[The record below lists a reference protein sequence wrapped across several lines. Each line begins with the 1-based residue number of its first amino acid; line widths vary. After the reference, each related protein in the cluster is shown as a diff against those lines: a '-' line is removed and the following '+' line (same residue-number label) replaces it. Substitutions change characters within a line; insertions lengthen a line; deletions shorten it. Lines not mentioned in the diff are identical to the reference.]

1 MPTSNIKP
9 FKAITYNPDKIKDLT
24 RVVCPPYD
32 VISPGEQDYYYNLDE
47 NNFIHILLRK
57 DVPGEDK
64 YRHAGAIFRDWQ
76 KEAILIQDEKPAIY
90 FYSQQFNIRGER
102 KMRLGFIGLL
112 RLADERGS
120 VFGHE
125 HTRLPAKEDRLKL
138 LKQVKANLS
147 PIFSVFLDN
156 KRIISRIYQ
165 KQIQDKPPF
174 VNVTDKE
181 KTVHKLWRID
191 SPEILASIEKAMS
204 GENIFIADGHHR
216 YEVAC
221 NHREEMKQKLQGAYT
236 GEEPFNYILSYFTNT
251 DPRGLCI
258 LPIHRLLTLDSKFNL
273 ADFKAK
279 LKENFDIDEIKDKTQ
294 FFFLMEK
301 GGRTEHLIGM
311 YKDKK
316 YFLLRLKN
324 IKIIDKEIKN
334 KPKEYKSLD
343 VCILNLLILQKILG
357 IDAENKECI
366 QFSPDADLFIREVDS
381 KPSQVA
387 FFLNPV
393 RFEQIASLALKGE
406 RMPSKSTYFYPK
418 VLSGLVI
425 NKLE

>member
-1 MPTSNIKP
+1 MPIPNVKP
-9 FKAITYNPDKIKDLT
+9 FKALLYNTEKIKDVA

-32 VISPGEQDYYYNLDE
+32 VISASEQDYYYNLDE

-64 YRHAGAIFRDWQ
+64 YRRAGALFRDWQ
-76 KEAILIQDEKPAIY
+76 KEEILIQVDNPAIY
-90 FYSQQFNIRGER
+90 FYSQQYNMRGE
-102 KMRLGFIGLL
+102 KKTRLGFIGLL
-112 RLADERGS
+112 RLPDDNSA

-125 HTRLPAKEDRLKL
+125 HTRLLAKEDRMKL

-147 PIFSVFLDN
+147 PIFSVFQDK
-156 KRIISRIYQ
+156 KRIISRIFQ
-165 KQIQDKPPF
+165 KHIQDKAPL
-174 VNVTDKE
+174 VNIIDKE
-181 KTVHKLWRID
+181 KTVHKLWKLD
-191 SPEILASIEKAMS
+191 SPELLASIQQAMS

-216 YEVAC
+216 YEVAS
-221 NHREEMKQKLQGAYT
+221 NFRTEMKQKLEGAFT
-236 GEEPFNYILSYFTNT
+236 AEEPFNYILSYFTNT
-251 DPRGLCI
+251 DPRGLSI
-258 LPIHRLLTLDSKFNL
+258 LPIHRFVGLDNKFDFN
-273 ADFKAK
+273 DFKLK
-279 LKENFDIDEIKDKTQ
+279 LKKEFDINEIKEKAK

-311 YKDKK
+311 YKDRK

-324 IKIIDKEIKN
+324 IKIIDKEIMD

-343 VCILNLLILQKILG
+343 VCILNFLILQGILG
-357 IDAENKECI
+357 IDAENKECV
-366 QFSPDADLFIREVDS
+366 QFSPDADLFIREVDKNPAS
-381 KPSQVA
+381 IA

-393 RFEQIASLALKGE
+393 KFDQIASLALKGE